1 LTEESEFPGDVIIQ
15 DGVWLKGQTIDDVSA
30 DLKEGDV
37 VLKGANA
44 LDLSNKRAAILIGNH
59 NGGTTV
65 PIVQALI
72 GRRIRLILPVGLEKR
87 ISGNI
92 DELTNKINAPGGEGW
107 RLMPVPG
114 EVFTEID
121 ALAQLSGVT
130 SEIFAAGGVCGA
142 EPVFTLD

>member
-1 LTEESEFPGDVIIQ
+1 
-15 DGVWLKGQTIDDVSA
+15 
-30 DLKEGDV
+30 
-37 VLKGANA
+37 
-44 LDLSNKRAAILIGNH
+44 
-59 NGGTTV
+59 
-65 PIVQALI
+65 
-72 GRRIRLILPVGLEKR
+72 LILPVGVEKR

-142 EPVFTLD
+142 EGSVWLLVKGTPDEENMAECVVKSVAHEPVFTLE